1 MPDEGNKKHGA
12 DSRPEETNGKIE
24 VRPRNWLVPVTLLT
38 LRECTT
44 YGYKLMEQTA
54 KFGFETMNPG
64 TYYRT
69 LRNMEKD
76 GLCESE
82 WDTSGGPGPATPGVL
97 DHGRWG
103 SLSGLLGR
111 GFGAVP
117 AQHGRLLQFVHGK
130 QTTSR
135 RRPAERRWVAG
146 GPSGVHSPIGAKP
159 RLNRS

>member
-1 MPDEGNKKHGA
+1 MPDEGSKKHGGE
-12 DSRPEETNGKIE
+12 SRPEGTNGKIE

-38 LRECTT
+38 LRECAS

-54 KFGFETMNPG
+54 KFGFEAMNPG

-76 GLCESE
+76 GLCKSE
-82 WDTSGGPGPATPGVL
+82 WDTTNGTGPARRVYSIT
-97 DHGRWG
+97 GRRR

-117 AQHGRLLQFVHGK
+117 AQHGRLLQPLHGK
-130 QTTSR
+130 QATSTRRPPGR
-135 RRPAERRWVAG
+135 RRVERATPG
-146 GPSGVHSPIGAKP
+146 LDDGV
-159 RLNRS
+159 RCYT